1 MPRRIIA
8 VLLCATALAASPYGR
23 AELVITITKGA
34 QRGQPIAVVPFGW
47 SGSGPPPL
55 DVAQVVEADLQRSGK
70 FDPVERG
77 AMVSRP
83 TRGDQV
89 DFPDWRMLGAEVVVV
104 GEMRTSGT
112 GSYELR
118 FEALDVFGAKRVVGE
133 VIPSTGPQL
142 RAAAHRISDLV
153 FEAFTGIRGAFSTR
167 IAYVGFER
175 LANGEHYTLWVADAD
190 GENAQLIAESA
201 EPILSPA
208 WSPEG
213 HRLAYSTYENHAE
226 VLYVQEVATGARQK
240 VSPRMGVNSAPAWSP
255 DGQKLAVA
263 LSEPDG
269 NVEIYALNLGTQELQ
284 RITNNPAIDTEP
296 AWSRDGRS
304 IYFTSDRS
312 GGAQIYKTDI
322 YGGTP
327 QRLTFEGSYNA
338 RPRPS
343 PDESLLAMVHGEGR
357 QYRIAVL
364 DLKTRSLQ
372 VLTDGQLDESPSFA
386 PNGSMILYATLQGE
400 AGVLA
405 AVAVDGSVQQRLAST
420 GGTVREPAWSPF
432 PPQR

>member
-1 MPRRIIA
+1 MLRRIIA
-8 VLLCATALAASPYGR
+8 VFACAAVLGIAVDAR

-34 QRGQPIAVVPFGW
+34 QRGQPTAVVPFGW
-47 SGSGPPPL
+47 SGVGAQPL

-70 FDPVERG
+70 FEPVERG

-89 DFPDWRMLGAEVVVV
+89 LFPDWRMLGAEIVVV
-104 GEMRTSGT
+104 GEMRTTGT
-112 GSYELR
+112 DKYELR

-133 VIPSTGPQL
+133 VISSTGPQL
-142 RAAAHRISDLV
+142 RAAAHRISDLI
-153 FEAFTGIRGAFSTR
+153 FEAFTGIPGAFSTR
-167 IAYVGFER
+167 IAYIGFER
-175 LANGEHYTLWVADAD
+175 LASGEHHTLWVADAD
-190 GENAQLIAESA
+190 GENAQLIAESS

-213 HRLAYSTYENHAE
+213 HRLAYATYEDHTA

-240 VSPRMGVNSAPAWSP
+240 ISSRSGVNSAPAWSP

-263 LSEPDG
+263 LSEADG
-269 NVEIYALNLGTQELQ
+269 NVEIYVLNLGTQELQ
-284 RITNNPAIDTEP
+284 RVTTNPAIDTEP
-296 AWSRDGRS
+296 AWSRDGRA

-312 GGAQIYKTDI
+312 GGAQVYKTDI

-372 VLTDGQLDESPSFA
+372 VLTDGRLDESPSFA
-386 PNGSMILYATLQGE
+386 PNGSMILYATLDDGT
-400 AGVLA
+400 GVLA

-420 GGTVREPAWSPF
+420 GGSVREPAWSPF
-432 PPQR
+432 PPKR